1 MNTGGR
7 QICIKN
13 LYKAKCID
21 NNDRKIYY
29 TLNTMPR
36 LEFKKTSLALCFGV
50 LGGTIYAANP
60 QVQPQPRPELEA
72 DAVIRQQQR
81 DQALQKQLQ
90 PLPSVQ
96 TDLEKQLQTQPQ
108 LQYLKSHSEDVCFEL
123 KKFILQGDDAK
134 QFTFAMRP
142 VTQGKYNL
150 IGRCIGVQGLNQ
162 ALDLIQNKMI
172 SHGYVTTRMLLPQQN
187 IASGEIKLQVI
198 AGKVDQIS
206 FAEGTSKRAHKFNAL
221 PVKSGDIL
229 NIRDIEQGLENF
241 KRVPTVEADF
251 KILPSAQ
258 RAEPGYSD
266 LELAWQ
272 QSKPYRIHLGVD
284 DAGSDS
290 TGKYQGTATLSLD
303 HLLTANDL
311 FYGSYNHDLGGGDQ
325 GERGT
330 DGYYLSYSIPFQY
343 WLFSTSYSQ
352 SDYNQTVAGANQ
364 SYEYSGKSKL
374 ISADLSRIIYRDA
387 KRKTTASVGG
397 WYRES
402 QNFIEDVEVEVQRR
416 KTGGWKASLDHTE
429 YLANATLTGN
439 VTYKRGTGAFNA
451 MRAPEEDFGE
461 AYTHAGIL
469 QANASLQVPFKVG
482 QQSLQYVAEWRT
494 QHSKKPLTPQDRFSI
509 GNRYTVR
516 GYDGEQTLIADN
528 GFLVRNEIS
537 GSVFKLPMQW
547 YSGIDYGEVGG
558 KTAYEPNPLLGTSLM
573 GAVAGLR
580 GQVLKSVSYDVFVG
594 TPLKKPEHFKTDN
607 VTTGFSLNWMY

>member
-1 MNTGGR
+1 M
-7 QICIKN
+7 K
-13 LYKAKCID
+13 KD
-21 NNDRKIYY
+21 KIFI
-29 TLNTMPR
+29 L
-36 LEFKKTSLALCFGV
+36 LGLFGTSG
-50 LGGTIYAANP
+50 YAAEP
-60 QVQPQPRPELEA
+60 ITSST

-81 DQALQKQLQ
+81 DEALQKQIQ
-90 PLPSVQ
+90 PTATVQ
-96 TDLEKQLQTQPQ
+96 TGLEKQLQSKPQ
-108 LQYLKSHSEDVCFEL
+108 LQFLKSHSEDICFEI
-123 KKFILQGDDAK
+123 KKFILIGDDAR

-142 VTQGKYNL
+142 ITQGEHNL
-150 IGRCIGVQGLNQ
+150 VGRCIGVQGLNQ
-162 ALDLIQNKMI
+162 ALDLIQNSII

-198 AGKVDQIS
+198 AGKVDQIK
-206 FAEGTSKRAHKFNAL
+206 FVEGTSKRAHKFNAL

-229 NIRDIEQGLENF
+229 NVRDIEQGLENF

-251 KILPSAQ
+251 KIKPSEQKTA
-258 RAEPGYSD
+258 PSYSD

-272 QSKPYRIHLGVD
+272 QSKPYRIHLGID

-311 FYGSYNHDLGGGDQ
+311 FYASYNHDLGGGDS
-325 GERGT
+325 GKRGT
-330 DGYYLSYSIPFQY
+330 DGFYLSYSIPYHY
-343 WLFSTSYSQ
+343 WLLSTSYSQ
-352 SDYNQTVAGANQ
+352 SNYNQTVAGASE
-364 SYEYSGKSKL
+364 SYNYSGKSKL
-374 ISADLSRIIYRDA
+374 IGADLSRVIYRDA

-402 QNFIEDVEVEVQRR
+402 QNYINDVEVEVQRR
-416 KTGGWKASLDHTE
+416 KTAGWKASLDHSE
-429 YLANATLTGN
+429 YLSHATLNGN

-451 MRAPEEDFGE
+451 MYAPEEDFGE
-461 AYTHAGIL
+461 AYTRVGIW

-482 QQSLQYVAEWRT
+482 QQNLQYLAEWRM

-516 GYDGEQTLIADN
+516 GYDGEQTLLADN
-528 GFLVRNEIS
+528 GFLVRNELS
-537 GSVFKLPMQW
+537 GSIPKLPMQW

-558 KTAYEPNPLLGTSLM
+558 KTAHEPNPLVGTSLL
-573 GAVAGLR
+573 GAVIGLR
-580 GQVLKSVSYDVFVG
+580 GQLFKSVSYDDFVG
-594 TPLKKPEHFKTDN
+594 APLKKPEHYRTDN

>member
-1 MNTGGR
+1 M
-7 QICIKN
+7 
-13 LYKAKCID
+13 YF
-21 NNDRKIYY
+21 NN
-29 TLNTMPR
+29 
-36 LEFKKTSLALCFGV
+36 FKKTTLAFCLSFIGSMSQATD
-50 LGGTIYAANP
+50 LQQLDID
-60 QVQPQPRPELEA
+60 QQ
-72 DAVIRQQQR
+72 IKQQQR
-81 DQALQKQLQ
+81 DEALQKQLQ
-90 PLPSVQ
+90 PTPNVQ
-96 TDLEKQLQTQPQ
+96 TGLDQSLQHKPQ
-108 LQYLKSHSEDVCFEL
+108 LLYLKSHSEDLCFEI
-123 KKFILQGDDAK
+123 KKFVLMGDDAR
-134 QFTFAMRP
+134 QFTFAMRS
-142 VTQGKYNL
+142 VTQGENNL

-162 ALDLIQNKMI
+162 ALDLIQNSII
-172 SHGYVTTRMLLPQQN
+172 SHGFVTTRMLLPQQN

-198 AGKVDQIS
+198 AGKVDQIK
-206 FAEGTSKRAHKFNAL
+206 FVQGTSKRAHKFNAL

-251 KILPSAQ
+251 KIKPSEQ
-258 RAEPGYSD
+258 RNEPGYSD

-272 QSKPYRIHLGVD
+272 QSKPYRIHLGID

-303 HLLTANDL
+303 HLFTTNDL
-311 FYGSYNHDLGGGDQ
+311 FYGSYNHDLGGGDK

-330 DGYYLSYSIPFQY
+330 DGYYLSYSIPLKY

-352 SDYNQTVAGANQ
+352 SNYNQTVAGASE

-374 ISADLSRIIYRDA
+374 INADLSRVLYRNA

-402 QNFIEDVEVEVQRR
+402 QNYINDVEIEVQRR
-416 KTGGWKASLDHTE
+416 KTAGWKASLDHTE
-429 YLANATLTGN
+429 YLSNATLTGN
-439 VTYKRGTGAFNA
+439 LTYKRGTGAFNA
-451 MRAPEEDFGE
+451 MHAPEEEFGE
-461 AYTHAGIL
+461 AFTHVGIL
-469 QANASLQVPFKVG
+469 QANASLQIPFKVG
-482 QQSLQYVAEWRT
+482 QQNLQYLAEWRT
-494 QHSKKPLTPQDRFSI
+494 QYSKKPLTPQDRFSI

-516 GYDGEQTLIADN
+516 GFDGEQTLLADN

-537 GSVFKLPMQW
+537 GYIPKLPMQW

-558 KTAYEPNPLLGTSLM
+558 TTAHEPNPLLGTSLM

-580 GQVLKSVSYDVFVG
+580 GQVLKSISYDVFVG
-594 TPLKKPEHFKTDN
+594 TPLKKPNHYKTDN